1 MVPSL
6 QNMPGLFDPAPSQND
21 LKDGFDN
28 LMGSVKS
35 VFVLLSLLPGL
46 VVILK
51 VDVLPSVRP
60 LVMTCARPC
69 ANFGSFVVC
78 AAAMAA
84 ALLFTFVFSF
94 PDCVWFCGLGP
105 FWSGLA
111 LLVAMLFV
119 FTLYLVWFGCSS
131 RLFPGLCEGK
141 FKEKD
146 QSYEDPQS
154 SVCFQILPVQVPT
167 GVGILGAAAAIF
179 YLFALVD
186 AFDAAAFKLLFVDL
200 TAACAA
206 AAIHYS
212 LVLVG
217 VLVAATSELLFSA
230 AAASWHVAVTALCI
244 VLSAAAFTM
253 VLTSVRAF
261 VLWKV
266 FAVACFTCAL
276 VGAFVLASAAPQSVD
291 VMLSAAACCYMFT
304 LVGAYLL
311 VYAVAHV
318 LVPAWLS
325 AAALCYL
332 FALVGAFLMVSAYF
346 SAFDEMWQQAAA
358 ARGCHIAFWAKAT
371 PRWTWVTPPIR

>member
-21 LKDGFDN
+21 LKDGFRN
-28 LMGSVKS
+28 LMGSVTS
-35 VFVLLSLLPGL
+35 VLVLLSLLPGL
-46 VVILK
+46 VVVILK

-69 ANFGSFVVC
+69 ANLGSFVVC

-111 LLVAMLFV
+111 LLAAMLFV

-141 FKEKD
+141 FKGKD
-146 QSYEDPQS
+146 KSYEDPQS
-154 SVCFQILPVQVPT
+154 SVCFQILPVQVPA
-167 GVGILGAAAAIF
+167 GVGILGAAAAIC

-186 AFDAAAFKLLFVDL
+186 AFDAAAFKLLFVVL

-206 AAIHYS
+206 AAIHYT

-230 AAASWHVAVTALCI
+230 AAAFWHVAVTALCI

-261 VLWKV
+261 LRS
-266 FAVACFTCAL
+266 L
-276 VGAFVLASAAPQSVD
+276 ESVGCFVL
-291 VMLSAAACCYMFT
+291 
-304 LVGAYLL
+304 
-311 VYAVAHV
+311 HV
-318 LVPAWLS
+318 RI
-325 AAALCYL
+325 
-332 FALVGAFLMVSAYF
+332 
-346 SAFDEMWQQAAA
+346 
-358 ARGCHIAFWAKAT
+358 RGCLLACICSSS
-371 PRWTWVTPPIR
+371 VC